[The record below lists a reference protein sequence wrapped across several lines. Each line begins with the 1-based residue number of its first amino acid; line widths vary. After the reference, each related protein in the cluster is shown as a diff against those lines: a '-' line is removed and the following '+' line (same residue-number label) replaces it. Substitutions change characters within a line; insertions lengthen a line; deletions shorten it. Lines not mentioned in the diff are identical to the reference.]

1 MTLYFNYGGGSSL
14 SGFNDGVNL
23 QVGDL
28 FFYDPANPQTSA
40 YDPNNAYPE
49 YLYGVPLTNHGGMT
63 AGDLYQIS
71 NYNSL
76 VTADDLINNSGYYY
90 RRTQPVWM
98 PAGETLAGAGNGVSV
113 ADYGNGV
120 SNALYAVTVQ
130 ASIPSSFLNLIS
142 DGQIGIGFE
151 SATCGNDVL
160 VGSVTVGNPG
170 GNVPEPETFGMLGA
184 GIGLIGCGV
193 WRRKKKA

>member
-1 MTLYFNYGGGSSL
+1 
-14 SGFNDGVNL
+14 
-23 QVGDL
+23 
-28 FFYDPANPQTSA
+28 
-40 YDPNNAYPE
+40 
-49 YLYGVPLTNHGGMT
+49 MT
-63 AGDLYQIS
+63 AGNLYQIS

-76 VTADDLINNSGYYY
+76 VTADELINNSGYYH

-113 ADYGNGV
+113 ANYGNGV

-142 DGQIGIGFE
+142 GGQIGIGFE
-151 SATCGNDVL
+151 SATCANDVL
-160 VGSVTVGNPG
+160 AGSVSVGDPG

-193 WRRKKKA
+193 WRRRKGVTHRIAKTACLRARLRSEPRPFRSEPRP